1 MSKTL
6 THNGITIKVEP
17 LNLPSRLSKI
27 QSQTIQQVIDNPQ
40 KWIDAY
46 YKKFGNKIIN
56 SDDAKMLFPEYE
68 KDPLANV
75 QGVHEA
81 SSILAKL
88 IFRLRL
94 TELPKG
100 SFVLFTAGG
109 AASGKT
115 HSAKSSIDAADLV
128 YDSVMK
134 SVDGNRQL
142 IDQVIAA
149 GHTAGIIYIYRNVQE
164 AAVSNIVRSI
174 SHGRVV
180 PFRILAEGHYY
191 SQQAFINDT
200 NDYAKRRGV
209 DVVYLR
215 NVINKTPVVL
225 NFGEFKKLSYN
236 SLEEVLRQAE
246 TSSYEEYEKNKE
258 KYDERIADALRGKL
272 VSSRL

>member
-1 MSKTL
+1 MSETL
-6 THNGITIKVEP
+6 TYKRITIEIEP
-17 LNLPSRLSKI
+17 LELPSRLARL
-27 QSQTIQQVIDNPQ
+27 QEQTIGQIVADPQ
-40 KWIDAY
+40 KWIYAY

-56 SDDAKMLFPEYE
+56 SDDAKTLFPEYE
-68 KDPLANV
+68 DDPLANV

-94 TELPKG
+94 AELPKG
-100 SFVLFTAGG
+100 SFILLTAGG

-115 HSAKSSIDAADLV
+115 HSAKSYINTADLV

-134 SVDGNRQL
+134 SARGNRRL
-142 IDQVIAA
+142 IDEIIAA
-149 GHTAGIIYIYRNVQE
+149 GHTATIIYIYRDVRD
-164 AAVSNIVRSI
+164 AAASNLVRSVT
-174 SHGRVV
+174 HGRVV
-180 PFRILAEGHYY
+180 PFRVLAEGHYQ

-200 NDYAKRRGV
+200 NAYAERKGM
-209 DVVYLR
+209 DAVYIR
-215 NVINKTPVVL
+215 NVTNKTPEIL

-236 SLEEVLRQAE
+236 SFEEVLRQAE

-258 KYDERIADALRGKL
+258 KYDQRIPNALEGKF